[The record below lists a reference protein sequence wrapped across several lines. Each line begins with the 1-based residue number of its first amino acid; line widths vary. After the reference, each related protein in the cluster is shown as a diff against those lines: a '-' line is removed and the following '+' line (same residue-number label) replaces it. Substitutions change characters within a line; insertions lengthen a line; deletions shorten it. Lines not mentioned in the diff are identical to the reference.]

1 MNNKKSTEDLSLFK
15 FGGQLVRMAG
25 TWDAPKFCANDA
37 IAALYPDIDKRNR
50 VNLLKRVPKHQRGHM
65 FVMTLGGKQK
75 VVSLTEGGLYRL
87 ILKSE
92 SPLAE
97 KFQDWV
103 TDEVLPT
110 IRKTGAYHRVK
121 VVPDDS
127 GDRTQVSRIL
137 AAKRRI
143 KAKVNALA
151 GHALL
156 SDEMTVFGRIY
167 NAAALVLW
175 GKPISSV
182 MRELGLTELGYEY
195 PSEWWRYLDSYNQA
209 AWADVLSQV
218 PDWTDDLFSSHRKIR
233 ELGESWI
240 SAGGTTQ
247 PIIMRGKVKTSGP
260 HQSAWLFEGGVA

>member
-1 MNNKKSTEDLSLFK
+1 MNNLSLFE
-15 FGGQLVRMAG
+15 FEGHSVRVAG
-25 TWDAPKFCANDA
+25 MWDAPLFCLVDVCDALGLGNPRQVADRLPQEEVTVILNDG
-37 IAALYPDIDKRNR
+37 RSTN
-50 VNLLKRVPKHQRGHM
+50 
-65 FVMTLGGKQK
+65 FV
-75 VVSLTEGGLYRL
+75 TEAGLYRV
-87 ILKSE
+87 IFRSDK
-92 SPLAE
+92 PIA
-97 KFQDWV
+97 KTFQNWV
-103 TDEVLPT
+103 FSEVLPT

-127 GDRTQVSRIL
+127 GDRTQVARIL
-137 AAKRRI
+137 AAKQQI

-195 PSEWWRYLDSYNQA
+195 PSEWWRYLDLPNQA

-233 ELGESWI
+233 ELGEVWI
-240 SAGGTTQ
+240 AGGGTTQ
-247 PIIMRGKVKTSGP
+247 PIIMRGKVKSSNP
-260 HQSAWLFEGGVA
+260 NRSAWLVEGGVA

>member
-1 MNNKKSTEDLSLFK
+1 MNNLSLFK
-15 FGGQLVRMAG
+15 FGGQPLRIDG
-25 TWDAPKFCANDA
+25 SWDKPLFCIPDVCEALNLSDPSAVASRLPKVHLIRLKVGSDA
-37 IAALYPDIDKRNR
+37 
-50 VNLLKRVPKHQRGHM
+50 RGKGSRQGEIL
-65 FVMTLGGKQK
+65 FTD
-75 VVSLTEGGLYRL
+75 EPGLYQIIFRSN
-87 ILKSE
+87 KPE
-92 SPLAE
+92 ATA
-97 KFQDWV
+97 FQEWV
-103 TDEVLPT
+103 FSEVLPT

-121 VVPDDS
+121 VLPDES
-127 GDRTQVSRIL
+127 DRTQVSRIL